1 MAIKLGQLL
10 INEKIIT
17 PEELDEALQSQ
28 VVFGGR
34 LGSILIEL
42 GLVEED
48 ELARLLSKKLQT
60 PYAPQQMF
68 EDIST
73 DILALVPKEFILKHR
88 VIPLGI
94 EQRRLNLA
102 MSDPSDLAAIDEIGF
117 ITGFV
122 IIPMVVP
129 EVRLVFSLEKYYGIK
144 RDSSYLYR
152 QWAPSRAKRK
162 GADAEAEVPVPQ
174 ASYPHPSEPEPFA
187 EHQDSSE
194 WPSIDLTD
202 IEQEIATVD
211 IPLPTSVV
219 ATPKSAVPFTLD
231 SASAKLAEIK
241 DRNEIA
247 DVIIQ
252 YAGQGFERVALFL
265 IRGDRIAGW
274 QAVVEKQPVAGFENF
289 GLSLGKPSILKIVA
303 EGRSF
308 YRGPVL
314 DTAENR
320 QILSAMGGGF
330 PETAYL
336 IPISLMERVVTILY
350 VDGKEADI
358 GAKLFSL
365 QKLANKV
372 NMAFSMLILKNK
384 IMAT

>member
-48 ELARLLSKKLQT
+48 ELARLLSKKLHT

-68 EDIST
+68 EDISA

-122 IIPMVVP
+122 IIPMVAP

-144 RDSSYLYR
+144 RDARYLYR

-162 GADAEAEVPVPQ
+162 GADAEAPAPQ
-174 ASYPHPSEPEPFA
+174 ASSAPPAGTEPFA
-187 EHQDSSE
+187 VNQDPSE
-194 WPSIDLTD
+194 WPTLDLAD
-202 IEQEIATVD
+202 VEQEIATID
-211 IPLPTSVV
+211 IPLPTSGA
-219 ATPKSAVPFTLD
+219 ATPKSAGPFTLD
-231 SASAKLAEIK
+231 SASVKLAEVK

-247 DVIIQ
+247 DVVIQ
-252 YAGQGFERVALFL
+252 YAGQEFERVALFL
-265 IRGDRIAGW
+265 IRGDRIVGW
-274 QAVVEKQPVAGFENF
+274 QAVLHKQPVAGFENF
-289 GLSLGKPSILKIVA
+289 GLSLDKPSILKIVA

-314 DTAENR
+314 DTAENQR
-320 QILSAMGGGF
+320 MLAAMGGGF

-350 VDGKEADI
+350 VDGKEAEI